1 MEVLVSVIIK
11 EKEIKVIQIG
21 KKELRLSL
29 FTDNMLPYTENPK
42 DATKNPLE
50 FIYKHEK
57 VPGLKINVDK
67 SVAFLYTNKE
77 KSKKKKEIKK
87 IIPLQSHQNEKNTR
101 NKSF

>member
-77 KSKKKKEIKK
+77 KEKKKK
-87 IIPLQSHQNEKNTR
+87 R
-101 NKSF
+101 N

>member
-77 KSKKKKEIKK
+77 KAKKKKEIKK